1 MEQLSLFGMELPK
14 EPMIPLLGAS
24 VQENYLQRQE
34 RVLSLLRQKKERRFK
49 KDNFLEMFNM
59 KRYDILENP
68 WDKLDYVKKRICKA
82 YIRPILDEMEKE
94 NAVEKFRSIF
104 TPEVSNCMKVS
115 LVEECC
121 PAYRIAKE
129 LLSKR
134 GFGGILEVVFEG
146 RRFHLPFGENAR
158 LTKGQVG
165 EWRLRWDNSKY
176 SFQNAEELICQIVLL
191 CKLREHVLGLGESAG
206 HEYIRSKQ
214 KEWLEKYVS
223 GGVLSIAQSA
233 ISYRWIFSFLESEG
247 ISDLHIVS
255 DSAWDGVDRFENAH
269 VATKIDFIL
278 LYLFADEVEMDDAKW
293 MMKLDY
299 FWQRD
304 LLVNVIDY
312 LFSGYIDEKNQ
323 EKVRKINCDHAASWM
338 TKKNISDKVLHAME
352 TTSFNDYFG
361 YVEFD
366 NEVDLSKVR
375 EIAREWN
382 AIAEFMHFAK
392 RENVQLR
399 FRKLAHHHASGLY
412 YPHCQ
417 CICVD
422 VRNPDSMAHEY
433 MHMLDDVGGNVSR
446 TDAFYEVRRL
456 YKKASKEILNKQK
469 VRLKGKYNES
479 YYFSTTEIFARCGEI
494 YLTRILNIQN
504 SLVMPD
510 ANQHFA
516 YPDDENLL
524 EAIGNFFALFFKKDV
539 QEAA

>member
-14 EPMIPLLGAS
+14 EPMIPLSGAS
-24 VQENYLQRQE
+24 VQENYLQRQD

-49 KDNFLEMFNM
+49 KDDFLEMFNM
-59 KRYDILENP
+59 KRYDILENS

-134 GFGGILEVVFEG
+134 GFGGTLEVIFEG
-146 RRFHLPFGENAR
+146 TRFHLPFGENAR

-165 EWRLRWDNSKY
+165 EWRFRWDKNEY
-176 SFQNAEELICQIVLL
+176 SLRNAEELFCQVALL
-191 CKLREHVLGLGESAG
+191 CKLREHVLGLGEAAE
-206 HEYIRSKQ
+206 HEYICSKQ
-214 KEWLEKYVS
+214 KEWLQKYVS
-223 GGVLSIAQSA
+223 GGVLSIVESA
-233 ISYRWIFSFLESEG
+233 IRYRWISCFLESEG
-247 ISDLHIVS
+247 ITDLHIVP
-255 DSAWDGVDRFENAH
+255 DSAWNEMDHLEKRH
-269 VATKIDFIL
+269 VATRRDFCP
-278 LYLFADEVEMDDAKW
+278 LYLIADEVEMDDIQW
-293 MMKLDY
+293 MMNLDY
-299 FWQRD
+299 FWQVD
-304 LLVNVIDY
+304 LFVNVMDY

-323 EKVRKINCDHAASWM
+323 ERVRNITHDHATSWM
-338 TKKNISDKVLHAME
+338 TKKNISEKVLYAME
-352 TTSFNDYFG
+352 TTSFNEYFG

-366 NEVDLSKVR
+366 NEVDLSKAE

-392 RENVQLR
+392 REDVQLR

-456 YKKASKEILNKQK
+456 YKKASKEILNEQK
-469 VRLKGKYNES
+469 IKLHGKYNES
-479 YYFSTTEIFARCGEI
+479 YYFSATEIFARCGEI
-494 YLTRILNIQN
+494 YLARILNIQN

-510 ANQHFA
+510 ASQHFA